1 MNTAKLV
8 AEISPGNNSGP
19 YEIWT
24 HDDTG
29 AALYQLSQQVKAC

>member
-8 AEISPGNNSGP
+8 AEISPGKNSGP

-24 HDDTG
+24 HDICDTG
-29 AALYQLSQQVKAC
+29 TALYQLS

>member
-8 AEISPGNNSGP
+8 AEISPRKNSGR

-24 HDDTG
+24 HDICDTDT
-29 AALYQLSQQVKAC
+29 ALYQLS

>member
-19 YEIWT
+19 YEIST
-24 HDDTG
+24 HDICDTG
-29 AALYQLSQQVKAC
+29 AALYQLS